1 MPNSVYYNN
10 RVCMLS
16 CSVMSDSFTT
26 PWTVAHQTPLSMECP
41 RKEYWNRL
49 SFPPPGDL
57 PNPGFEPM
65 SPASP
70 ALAGRFFTNEAPGKP
85 SL

>member
-16 CSVMSDSFTT
+16 CLVMSDSFTT
-26 PWTVAHQTPLSMECP
+26 LWTVAHQTPLSMECP
-41 RKEYWNRL
+41 RQEYWNRL

-57 PNPGFEPM
+57 PNPEIFP
-65 SPASP
+65 SP
-70 ALAGRFFTNEAPGKP
+70 ALAGRFFTNEPPGKT